1 MTDMMTG
8 KQRLEAATRGDPVD
22 RVPIW
27 LREGFPIGERYPDP
41 DHFTLGWLDD
51 PLYRDLYA
59 DVAPHADP
67 IVGWGL
73 GGWMNRHLLISPR
86 RVHRELTQVN
96 DDLIR
101 VDGTI
106 DTVDGPLTF
115 IDEIRRGA
123 ATTWLVKPPAE
134 NLDDLRKLA
143 ETPWDFEPDDLLP
156 YIGTPPAEGQ
166 APEPRPMG
174 LSGLGTGTDYQTAYA
189 YLGDRGIMRLGFS
202 SPIVIISGCLPF
214 EQFLEL
220 TVTENAFYHE
230 LLTEITR
237 RTLCLIDAVFAH
249 NDIDTT
255 VNFGGSE
262 QCTPPMMSP
271 RAFDEF
277 VVPYD
282 GPLVRRLKEYGA
294 LVHFHVHGRVRHAL
308 RCLVDMGVDSTD
320 PVEPPPAG
328 DVTYAEAREIVG
340 DDLTL
345 VGNLEWDELAY
356 GEPEQ
361 IRQRVREILAMG
373 NRRLILGSS
382 AGPISQITPR
392 IAANYRA
399 WVETAL
405 RYG

>member
-1 MTDMMTG
+1 
-8 KQRLEAATRGDPVD
+8 
-22 RVPIW
+22 
-27 LREGFPIGERYPDP
+27 
-41 DHFTLGWLDD
+41 
-51 PLYRDLYA
+51 
-59 DVAPHADP
+59 
-67 IVGWGL
+67 
-73 GGWMNRHLLISPR
+73 
-86 RVHRELTQVN
+86 
-96 DDLIR
+96 
-101 VDGTI
+101 
-106 DTVDGPLTF
+106 
-115 IDEIRRGA
+115 
-123 ATTWLVKPPAE
+123 
-134 NLDDLRKLA
+134 
-143 ETPWDFEPDDLLP
+143 
-156 YIGTPPAEGQ
+156 
-166 APEPRPMG
+166 
-174 LSGLGTGTDYQTAYA
+174 
-189 YLGDRGIMRLGFS
+189 MRLGFS

-214 EQFLEL
+214 ERFLEL

-237 RTLCLIDAVFAH
+237 RTLRLIDAVFAH
-249 NDIDTT
+249 SDIDTT

-271 RAFDEF
+271 HAFDEF

-282 GPLVRRLKEYGA
+282 GQLVRRLKEHGV
-294 LVHFHVHGRVRHAL
+294 LVHYHVHGKIRHAL
-308 RCLVDMGVDSTD
+308 KCLVDMSVDSTD

-361 IRQRVREILAMG
+361 TRQRVREILALG

-382 AGPISQITPR
+382 AGPISRITPR

-399 WVETAL
+399 WVEAAL